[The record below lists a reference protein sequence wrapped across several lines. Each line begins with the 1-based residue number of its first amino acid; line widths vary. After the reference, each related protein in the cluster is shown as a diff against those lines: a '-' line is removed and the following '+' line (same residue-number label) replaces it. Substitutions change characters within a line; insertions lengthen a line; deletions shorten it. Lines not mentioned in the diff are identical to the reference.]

1 MNAKILIIEDEFL
14 IRNQLSQI
22 DWSQTG
28 AALSGAFPDTRSA
41 WDFVKHNHPDILI
54 TDIQLGDENGLEFA
68 QKLKSHLP
76 KLKIIVLTAHN
87 IVEYTKSAIDVGVMA
102 YLLKPIDKEQLIS
115 TVKSAAEA
123 VEKDCQN
130 TIMSSIAN
138 SFKENKHLLKSYFL
152 SACSSKRHSMEMNA
166 LFDLP
171 DTAGL

>member
-76 KLKIIVLTAHN
+76 KLKIIVPVYADRSIFFECFFNYDKFAVKNRTALIHRGNNIHKTFFFHN
-87 IVEYTKSAIDVGVMA
+87 V
-102 YLLKPIDKEQLIS
+102 
-115 TVKSAAEA
+115 
-123 VEKDCQN
+123 
-130 TIMSSIAN
+130 SSQI
-138 SFKENKHLLKSYFL
+138 FDFL
-152 SACSSKRHSMEMNA
+152 NNYI
-166 LFDLP
+166 
-171 DTAGL
+171 T